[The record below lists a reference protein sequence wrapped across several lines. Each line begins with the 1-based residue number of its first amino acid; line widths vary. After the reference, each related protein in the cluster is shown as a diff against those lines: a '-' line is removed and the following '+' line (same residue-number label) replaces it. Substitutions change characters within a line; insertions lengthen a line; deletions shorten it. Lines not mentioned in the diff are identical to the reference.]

1 MDIKRKITQGK
12 ELTPTEQQLG
22 QTALAMGE
30 DVRGLSIKEFARQAN
45 VSVASIHRFC
55 KKLGLEGF
63 KELKVE
69 LMRAASR
76 ADSAP
81 EVDINFPFDAT
92 SSAQEISERMA
103 RLYETTLSETREI
116 LDPAQLD
123 YAAKLILR
131 AGTVDIYTGS
141 HNLYPAGM
149 FRDRLLSAGKS
160 ATCYSSIE
168 AQVRTALASGPDH
181 VAIVISYS
189 GLAPNLKG
197 ILPILSSRHVPVIV
211 IGTPYCARIHPG
223 FAAYLTVS
231 DHESMT
237 HRITQFASHI
247 AVQYVLDS
255 LYSSYFA
262 KDYARCSEFLEQS
275 FPFTKLPGLK

>member
-1 MDIKRKITQGK
+1 MDIKRTITEAQG
-12 ELTPTEQQLG
+12 LTPTEQQLG
-22 QTALAMGE
+22 QTVLAMGE

-69 LMRAASR
+69 LVRAASR

-123 YAAKLILR
+123 YSAKLVLR

-160 ATCYSSIE
+160 ATCYSSGE

-181 VAIVISYS
+181 TAIVISYS
-189 GLAPNLKG
+189 GLAPNLKE
-197 ILPILSSRHVPVIV
+197 ILPILCSRHVPAIV

-231 DHESMT
+231 DIESLS

-275 FPFTKLPGLK
+275 FPYTRLPGLK

>member
-1 MDIKRKITQGK
+1 MQ
-12 ELTPTEQQLG
+12 
-22 QTALAMGE
+22 
-30 DVRGLSIKEFARQAN
+30 
-45 VSVASIHRFC
+45 
-55 KKLGLEGF
+55 KLGLEGF

-123 YAAKLILR
+123 YAAKLVLR
-131 AGTVDIYTGS
+131 ADTVDIYTGS

-160 ATCYSSIE
+160 STCYDNIE

-181 VAIVISYS
+181 TAIVISYS
-189 GLAPNLKG
+189 GLAPTSRRSCRSLAVG
-197 ILPILSSRHVPVIV
+197 MSRSSSSARHTVPAFTPALPPISPWAISR
-211 IGTPYCARIHPG
+211 A
-223 FAAYLTVS
+223 
-231 DHESMT
+231 
-237 HRITQFASHI
+237 
-247 AVQYVLDS
+247 
-255 LYSSYFA
+255 
-262 KDYARCSEFLEQS
+262 
-275 FPFTKLPGLK
+275 

>member
-1 MDIKRKITQGK
+1 MDIKRRITHGK

-22 QTALAMGE
+22 QTVLAMGE
-30 DVRGLSIKEFARQAN
+30 DVRGLSIKEFARQTN

-189 GLAPNLKG
+189 GLAPNLKE

-231 DHESMT
+231 DIESLS

>member
-1 MDIKRKITQGK
+1 MDIRRKITQGK
-12 ELTPTEQQLG
+12 SLTPTEQQLG
-22 QTALAMGE
+22 QTVLAMGE
-30 DVRGLSIKEFARQAN
+30 DVRGLSIKELASQTN

-69 LMRAASR
+69 LIRLVTEAGNR
-76 ADSAP
+76 RD
-81 EVDINFPFDAT
+81 VDINFPFDAT
-92 SSAQEISERMA
+92 STPAQVMERMEG
-103 RLYETTLSETREI
+103 LYQTTLAETQEL

-123 YAAKLILR
+123 HAAKLVMR

-160 ATCYSSIE
+160 ATCHDSVE

-189 GLAPNLKG
+189 GLAPNLRE
-197 ILPILSSRHVPVIV
+197 ILPVLSSQRVPVIV

-262 KDYARCSEFLEQS
+262 KDYARCSEFLERS
-275 FPFTKLPGLK
+275 FPYTRLPGLK

>member
-22 QTALAMGE
+22 QTVLAMGE

-81 EVDINFPFDAT
+81 EVDIDFPFDAT
-92 SSAQEISERMA
+92 STPAQVMERMEG
-103 RLYETTLSETREI
+103 LYQTTLAETQEL

-123 YAAKLILR
+123 HAAKLIMR

-160 ATCYSSIE
+160 ATCHDSVE

-189 GLAPNLKG
+189 GLAPNLKE

-211 IGTPYCARIHPG
+211 IGTPHCARIHPG

-262 KDYARCSEFLEQS
+262 KDYARCSEFLERS
-275 FPFTKLPGLK
+275 FPYTRLPGLK

>member
-1 MDIKRKITQGK
+1 MDIKRRITHGK

-22 QTALAMGE
+22 QTVLAMGE
-30 DVRGLSIKEFARQAN
+30 DVRGLSIKEFARQTN

-69 LMRAASR
+69 LVRAASR

-189 GLAPNLKG
+189 GLAPNLKE
-197 ILPILSSRHVPVIV
+197 ILPILCSRHVPVIV

-231 DHESMT
+231 DIESLS

>member
-1 MDIKRKITQGK
+1 MDIKCKITQSK

-22 QTALAMGE
+22 QTVLAMGE
-30 DVRGLSIKEFARQAN
+30 DVRGLSIKEFARQTN

-189 GLAPNLKG
+189 GLAPNLKE
-197 ILPILSSRHVPVIV
+197 ILPILCSRHVPVIV

-231 DHESMT
+231 DIESLR

>member
-22 QTALAMGE
+22 QTVLAMGE

-81 EVDINFPFDAT
+81 EVDINFPFDAA
-92 SSAQEISERMA
+92 SAPAQVMERMEG
-103 RLYETTLSETREI
+103 LYQTTLAETQEL

-123 YAAKLILR
+123 YAAKLVLR

-160 ATCYSSIE
+160 ATCYGGAE

>member
-12 ELTPTEQQLG
+12 GLTPTEQQLG
-22 QTALAMGE
+22 QTVLAMGE

-69 LMRAASR
+69 LVRTASQ

-81 EVDINFPFDAT
+81 EVDIDFPFDAT
-92 SSAQEISERMA
+92 STPAQVMERMEG
-103 RLYETTLSETREI
+103 LYQTTLAETQEL

-123 YAAKLILR
+123 YAAKLVLR

-160 ATCYSSIE
+160 ATCHDSVE

-189 GLAPNLKG
+189 GLAPNLKD

-223 FAAYLTVS
+223 FAAHLTVS

-275 FPFTKLPGLK
+275 FPYTRLPGLK

>member
-1 MDIKRKITQGK
+1 MDIRRKITQGK
-12 ELTPTEQQLG
+12 SLTPTEQQLG

-30 DVRGLSIKEFARQAN
+30 DVRGLSIKEFAACAN
-45 VSVASIHRFC
+45 VSVASVHRFC

-63 KELKVE
+63 KDLKVE
-69 LMRAASR
+69 LIRQATEAGNR
-76 ADSAP
+76 RD
-81 EVDINFPFDAT
+81 VDINFPFDAT
-92 SSAQEISERMA
+92 STPAQVMERMEG
-103 RLYETTLSETREI
+103 LYQTTLAETQEL

-123 YAAKLILR
+123 YAAKLVMR
-131 AGTVDIYTGS
+131 ADTVDIYTGS

-160 ATCYSSIE
+160 ATCYGSVE

-189 GLAPNLKG
+189 GLAPNLRE
-197 ILPILSSRHVPVIV
+197 ILPILSSRRVPVIV

-223 FAAYLTVS
+223 FAAYLMVG

-262 KDYARCSEFLEQS
+262 KDYARCSEFLERS
-275 FPFTKLPGLK
+275 FPYTRLPGLK